1 MSVLRIEWLLT
12 RSLLLL
18 MWPIFFSCEWLID
31 LLVLVSEVI
40 VTFSLQLVSY
50 YWSMTCV
57 YLLTVSRSSLYF
69 SLDTIFDLLICSGTD
84 YDIVF
89 GLL

>member
-1 MSVLRIEWLLT
+1 MVAG
-12 RSLLLL
+12 
-18 MWPIFFSCEWLID
+18 
-31 LLVLVSEVI
+31 VI
-40 VTFSLQLVSY
+40 VAFSLQLVSY
-50 YWSMTCV
+50 SWSMTCV

-89 GLL
+89 ELLYLSL